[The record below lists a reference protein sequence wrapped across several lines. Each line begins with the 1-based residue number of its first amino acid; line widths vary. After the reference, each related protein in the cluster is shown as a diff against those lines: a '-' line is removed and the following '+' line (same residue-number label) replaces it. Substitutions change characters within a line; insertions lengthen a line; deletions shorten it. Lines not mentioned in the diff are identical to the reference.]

1 MHKAWA
7 QQVASSGS
15 KEGPRVSMGDVE
27 LGFKEMLLQSRAL
40 EYTLE
45 VIASEP
51 SLRQNYMEPL
61 SSPVACLYE
70 LLSKTL
76 AFPVA
81 QWAEIIKVAMSG
93 TLPGDQQTDFLL
105 AAISALKCDWHEE
118 VLFNQRKDLALRAEY
133 LRQEIRQVEGS
144 QTDAQLSR
152 RMAASAELLQT
163 YGAVRQNLQEA
174 QTHGKEVQQARES
187 ELKLLAEQIQVRVGI
202 DKELEDLETR
212 KRELRIELD
221 DVSRQ
226 LDEART
232 KQRQHMEKF
241 DKQQSELHVSKSA
254 LKVKI
259 DAADSEAGQADK
271 EKAVLEQTRKLIQE
285 TESALQQSLGGQL
298 DELKQKQEKFQEHFK
313 MLLLDHLRDA
323 EVQVK
328 RIREVHAGILQL
340 LGASASAVPAAAP
353 VASPVVAAPAQ
364 AAPAATAEQ
373 LFAAAPAQPA
383 PVATA
388 EQLFAA
394 SPVPAGTVSP
404 SAAAPSQV

>member
-81 QWAEIIKVAMSG
+81 QWAEILKVAMSG

-105 AAISALKCDWHEE
+105 AAVSALKCDWHEE

-144 QTDAQLSR
+144 QSDAQLSR
-152 RMAASAELLQT
+152 RMAPELQSCSWCCCCRVALVVVVVVVLVI
-163 YGAVRQNLQEA
+163 AIVVVVVVVVLLLLF
-174 QTHGKEVQQARES
+174 
-187 ELKLLAEQIQVRVGI
+187 LK
-202 DKELEDLETR
+202 K
-212 KRELRIELD
+212 K
-221 DVSRQ
+221 
-226 LDEART
+226 
-232 KQRQHMEKF
+232 
-241 DKQQSELHVSKSA
+241 
-254 LKVKI
+254 
-259 DAADSEAGQADK
+259 
-271 EKAVLEQTRKLIQE
+271 KAKLIGF
-285 TESALQQSLGGQL
+285 L
-298 DELKQKQEKFQEHFK
+298 
-313 MLLLDHLRDA
+313 
-323 EVQVK
+323 
-328 RIREVHAGILQL
+328 
-340 LGASASAVPAAAP
+340 
-353 VASPVVAAPAQ
+353 
-364 AAPAATAEQ
+364 
-373 LFAAAPAQPA
+373 
-383 PVATA
+383 
-388 EQLFAA
+388 
-394 SPVPAGTVSP
+394 
-404 SAAAPSQV
+404 